1 LDITGLPRR
10 RAGWDA
16 PPVMTEGNLEVVRSL
31 YEAMEARDLEAGAR
45 LTHPDAVWVPDRR
58 VGQEPVRGRENVIRF
73 FTERADMFG
82 EIHTEVERLEAVDDR
97 VLAFIR
103 VSGRGDASGAGFD
116 IRIGHLWTLRDGVV
130 VRGEGYGDRG
140 AALEAAGLND

>member
-1 LDITGLPRR
+1 
-10 RAGWDA
+10 
-16 PPVMTEGNLEVVRSL
+16 MTEGNLEVVRSL

-82 EIHTEVERLEAVDDR
+82 EIHTEVERLEAVDDT

-103 VSGRGDASGAGFD
+103 VSGRGEASGAGFD

-140 AALEAAGLND
+140 AALEAAGLSD